1 MNKKH
6 GIDEYGIFLVWV
18 AIIISVISYFTKS
31 SILNIFSLIIVAYAV
46 YRAFS
51 NNQYKRVMEN
61 RMFREK
67 FLDPMK
73 KQFRIG
79 KRKSKDKN
87 YKYIKCPSCKQELRI
102 PKNKGKI
109 KVKCPKCSHKFDA
122 RS

>member
-18 AIIISVISYFTKS
+18 AIIITVISYFTKS

-51 NNQYKRVMEN
+51 NNQYKRLMEN

-87 YKYIKCPSCKQELRI
+87 YKYIKL
-102 PKNKGKI
+102 KNK
-109 KVKCPKCSHKFDA
+109 
-122 RS
+122 

>member
-18 AIIISVISYFTKS
+18 AIIITVISYFTKS

-79 KRKSKDKN
+79 KRKNKDKN

>member
-18 AIIISVISYFTKS
+18 AIILTVISYFIKS
-31 SILNIFSLIIVAYAV
+31 SFLSIMPIIIVAYAV

-51 NNQYKRVMEN
+51 KNQYKRLMEN
-61 RMFREK
+61 RLFKER
-67 FLDPMK
+67 FLNPIKRSLGLNK
-73 KQFRIG
+73 KK
-79 KRKSKDKN
+79 KRDKN